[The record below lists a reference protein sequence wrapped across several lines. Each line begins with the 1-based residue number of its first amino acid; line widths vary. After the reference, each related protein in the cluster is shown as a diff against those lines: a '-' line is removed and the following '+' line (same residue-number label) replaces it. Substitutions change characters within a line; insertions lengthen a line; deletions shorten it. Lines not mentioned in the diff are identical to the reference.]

1 MDSQNQKRFMGTI
14 LNRRRYMRLIREHL
28 KTCELKPRKVKLD
41 GLCEFLV
48 FHMSKECR
56 AKGCGYHVIGRL
68 LEQTPLGPFRTGA
81 EVLEAST
88 KIGQEFKT
96 GMGAAELDAFIK
108 EKRSGE
114 VYVYRFESA
123 TVTDAVEWDNRP
135 GNNNSGFL
143 PAYNSTRGCVRFS
156 VAGEP
161 VLSPECSGSPVDS
174 GHDYHDASSCSEVS
188 LSLAVW
194 ACGRVC
200 I

>member
-14 LNRRRYMRLIREHL
+14 LNRRRYMRLIRKHL

-96 GMGAAELDAFIK
+96 GMDAGELDAFIK

-161 VLSPECSGSPVDS
+161 ELSGSAAVDS
-174 GHDYHDASSCSEVS
+174 DSGYHDASSESDVS
-188 LSLAVW
+188 LCLSRSLCV
-194 ACGRVC
+194 GVS